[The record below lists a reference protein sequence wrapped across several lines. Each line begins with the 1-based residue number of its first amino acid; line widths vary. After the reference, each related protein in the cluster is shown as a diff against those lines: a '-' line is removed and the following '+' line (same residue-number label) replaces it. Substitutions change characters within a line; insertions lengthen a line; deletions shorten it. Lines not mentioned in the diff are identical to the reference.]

1 MITRKLFDELGSLQR
16 AVMEVVWEK
25 GQASVSDVRRALGRS
40 KRPAYTT
47 VLTVLQKLEKAG
59 WVKHRSEGRTYI
71 YSAKRSRE
79 DEGAKSLKGYVD
91 RVFQGDPLVLFEHLM
106 DDDRLDDE
114 TLTALRKMID
124 NKRRERESN
133 V

>member
-59 WVKHRSEGRTYI
+59 WVKHRSEGRMYI

-79 DEGAKSLKGYVD
+79 DEGAKSLKGYLD

-114 TLTALRKMID
+114 TLAALRAMID
-124 NKRRERESN
+124 DKRREREAN

>member
-25 GQASVSDVRRALGRS
+25 GEASVSDVRRALGRS
-40 KRPAYTT
+40 KRSAYTT

-79 DEGAKSLKGYVD
+79 DEGARSLKGYLD

-106 DDDRLDDE
+106 DDYRLDDE

-124 NKRRERESN
+124 AKRRERESN

>member
-1 MITRKLFDELGSLQR
+1 
-16 AVMEVVWEK
+16 MEVVWEK
-25 GQASVSDVRRALGRS
+25 GHASVSDVRRALGRT
-40 KRPAYTT
+40 KQPAYTT

-79 DEGAKSLKGYVD
+79 DEGARSLKGYVD

-106 DDDRLDDE
+106 DDDRLDDK
-114 TLTALRKMID
+114 TLATLRTMID
-124 NKRRERESN
+124 DKRREREAN

>member
-1 MITRKLFDELGSLQR
+1 
-16 AVMEVVWEK
+16 MEVVWEK
-25 GQASVSDVRRALGRS
+25 GEASVSDVRRAVARS

-71 YSAKRSRE
+71 YSARRSRE
-79 DEGAKSLKGYVD
+79 VEGAKSLRGYLD

-106 DDDRLDDE
+106 EDDRLDDE
-114 TLTALRKMID
+114 ALSALRAMID
-124 NKRRERESN
+124 DKRRERESD

>member
-1 MITRKLFDELGSLQR
+1 MITRKRFDELGSLQR

-25 GQASVSDVRRALGRS
+25 GHASVSDVRKALGGS

-71 YSAKRSRE
+71 YSAKRSRV
-79 DEGAKSLKGYVD
+79 DEGARSLKGYVD

-106 DDDRLDDE
+106 DDDRLDE
-114 TLTALRKMID
+114 EPRSALRAMND
-124 NKRRERESN
+124 DKRRERESAG
-133 V
+133 

>member
-1 MITRKLFDELGSLQR
+1 
-16 AVMEVVWEK
+16 MEVVWDK
-25 GQASVSDVRRALGRS
+25 GEGSVSDVRRALGGS

-71 YSAKRSRE
+71 YSARRSRE
-79 DEGAKSLKGYVD
+79 VEGAKSLRGYVD

-114 TLTALRKMID
+114 TLSALRAMID
-124 NKRRERESN
+124 DKRRERESD

>member
-1 MITRKLFDELGSLQR
+1 MIARKRFDELGSLQR

-25 GQASVSDVRRALGRS
+25 GHASVSDVRRALGGS

-71 YSAKRSRE
+71 YSAKRSRV
-79 DEGAKSLKGYVD
+79 DEGARSLKGYVD
-91 RVFQGDPLVLFEHLM
+91 RVFQGDPLLLFEHLM

-114 TLTALRKMID
+114 TLATLRTMID
-124 NKRRERESN
+124 DKRREREAN

>member
-1 MITRKLFDELGSLQR
+1 MIARKRFDELGSLQR

-25 GQASVSDVRRALGRS
+25 GEGSVSDVRQALGGS

-59 WVKHRSEGRTYI
+59 WVKHRNEGRTYI
-71 YSAKRSRE
+71 YSAKRSRV
-79 DEGAKSLKGYVD
+79 DEGARSLKGYVD

-114 TLTALRKMID
+114 TLSTLRTMID
-124 NKRRERESN
+124 DKRREREAN

>member
-25 GQASVSDVRRALGRS
+25 GEASVSDVRRALGRS
-40 KRPAYTT
+40 KRSAYTT

-79 DEGAKSLKGYVD
+79 DEGARSLKGYLD

-106 DDDRLDDE
+106 DDYRLDDE

-124 NKRRERESN
+124 DKRRERESN

>member
-25 GQASVSDVRRALGRS
+25 GEASVSDVRRALGRS
-40 KRPAYTT
+40 KRSAYTT
-47 VLTVLQKLEKAG
+47 VLTVLQKLDKAG

-79 DEGAKSLKGYVD
+79 DEGARSLKGYLD

-106 DDDRLDDE
+106 DDYRLDDE

-124 NKRRERESN
+124 DKRRERESN